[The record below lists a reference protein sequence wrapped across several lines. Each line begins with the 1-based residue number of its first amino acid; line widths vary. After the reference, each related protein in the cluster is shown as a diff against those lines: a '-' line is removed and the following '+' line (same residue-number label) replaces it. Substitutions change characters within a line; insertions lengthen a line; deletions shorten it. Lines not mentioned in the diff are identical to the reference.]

1 MLSDIF
7 DNILIMLF
15 VASSDKRF
23 RKMINEIAI
32 DSISSNF
39 KIQLKKDRLRFPKM
53 RYKGNAAR
61 PRPSI
66 IREEI
71 QMVQSN
77 AAEPPPVVVED
88 DQATADTLKP
98 IYKLKYRHNI
108 DFKDYL
114 NDDRLDFDYRSGIVP
129 KQVIIEIH
137 VPGLQST
144 NQFALD
150 VQEKLLTFNSKQ
162 PIKYSLSIELPYE
175 INTVSSKA
183 QFFCDQ
189 HQLLVTLDVISNFQA
204 KHIFAS
210 LIWYFFEKN

>member
-77 AAEPPPVVVED
+77 ED

-114 NDDRLDFDYRSGIVP
+114 NDDRLDFDSRSGIVP

-189 HQLLVTLDVISNFQA
+189 HQLLVTFDVINNFQA